1 MICYSSEIKNAL
13 VFSPGRIENFIIS
26 TSVPKYNICYNIM
39 GNFLSVK
46 PKLNIITPRI
56 DVSNVIIA
64 KTQFKPCFLSGNVRP
79 FLIART

>member
-1 MICYSSEIKNAL
+1 MICYSPKIKHAII
-13 VFSPGRIENFIIS
+13 FSPGRKENFIIS
-26 TSVPKYNICYNIM
+26 TSVPNYNICYNSM
-39 GNFLSVK
+39 CDFLSVK

-64 KTQFKPCFLSGNVRP
+64 KTQFKPCFLSGDTRP